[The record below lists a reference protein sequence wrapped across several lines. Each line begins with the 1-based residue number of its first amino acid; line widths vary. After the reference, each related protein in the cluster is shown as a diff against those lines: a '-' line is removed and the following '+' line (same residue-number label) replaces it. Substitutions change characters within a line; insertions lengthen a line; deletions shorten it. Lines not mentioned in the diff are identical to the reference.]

1 MSKVKGAFHNER
13 KGVSH
18 FIRRI
23 MPTKRKPS
31 LRFTLDTETWGLDAR
46 KLAFGV
52 IQNVDTLEQYVFYDF
67 EDGKK
72 WIQEKRKEYMEINGI
87 TEKDARVL
95 VYAHNGW
102 KYDYLGFFTIHQIKQ
117 ADKIDSKGRILVA
130 TIDGVEYRDYKTLV
144 QVSLSQIGEALGFPK
159 GTTPMKFRIGDESQG
174 ITQEDIDYCT
184 QDCRIL
190 SEAIKSLEATYKEW
204 TDSKHDLE
212 LPLTT
217 ASLAYRV
224 WCAKYWP
231 SHWNTINKQG
241 KKVDIAFCA
250 NIFHEAL
257 QDSYI
262 GGRVQVIGEPMKL
275 YPNTISLDRNSMY
288 PSEMVEQVFPD
299 MMGATYCKPYRH
311 NFDRLLNDPEY
322 CIWADIT
329 LEGDIPFLATTTE
342 EGRRCWTSTTFT
354 GWICEPEIKHAL
366 ELGYEVTEIRNL
378 HYSKAIRP
386 FQEFV
391 EFFYNLR
398 VEMRKKGD
406 PSQLWIKL
414 ILNALYG
421 RFAMRDIPKRI
432 DNDEEIEKIIEAG
445 QLDQYH
451 FDYYDGVR
459 GCLPFL
465 VAIEGDK
472 KASSTWFGFAS
483 FTTSYA
489 RVSLNRAILAA
500 GGGAYYCD
508 TDSIFFNADRLPEVL
523 EEIELGN
530 ELGQWDYEIREP
542 TNFIGYEPKAY
553 LFITDER
560 EKVKIRH
567 KGVSLTDEAGNL
579 VPQAGDLTKEQFS
592 RNVIQYRTAM
602 RRNLPLGSKHIQ
614 SKVSK
619 RHFGKKSPLDEE

>member
-1 MSKVKGAFHNER
+1 
-13 KGVSH
+13 
-18 FIRRI
+18 
-23 MPTKRKPS
+23 
-31 LRFTLDTETWGLDAR
+31 
-46 KLAFGV
+46 
-52 IQNVDTLEQYVFYDF
+52 
-67 EDGKK
+67 
-72 WIQEKRKEYMEINGI
+72 MEINVI
-87 TEKDARVL
+87 SEKDARVL

-102 KYDYLGFFTIHQIKQ
+102 KYDYLGLFTINEIKQ

-130 TIDGVEYRDYKTLV
+130 TIDNIEYRDYKTLV
-144 QVSLSQIGEALGFPK
+144 QVSLSKIGEALGYPK
-159 GTTPMKFRIGDESQG
+159 GVTPMKYMIGDESQG
-174 ITQEDIDYCT
+174 ITQEDIDYCI

-204 TDSKHDLE
+204 TNSSHDLE

-217 ASLAYRV
+217 ASMAYRV
-224 WCAKYWP
+224 WCSLYWP
-231 SHWNTINKQG
+231 SNWFTINKQN
-241 KKVDIAFCA
+241 KKVDIAFC
-250 NIFHEAL
+250 NNLFNDAL
-257 QDSYI
+257 ESAYV

-299 MMGATYCKPYRH
+299 MMGATYCKPFMS
-311 NFDRLLNDPEY
+311 NFRKLLRDPDI
-322 CIWADIT
+322 CMWANLT
-329 LEGDIPFLATTTE
+329 LEGGKDSPPFLATTTD
-342 EGRRCWTSTTFT
+342 EGRRCWTETTFT

-366 ELGYEVTEIRNL
+366 DLGYQVKEIKEL

-386 FQEFV
+386 FKEFV

-398 VEMRKKGD
+398 VEMRKNND

-421 RFAMRDIPKRI
+421 RFGMKDIAKRI
-432 DNDEEIEKIIEAG
+432 DNDEEIEAIIEAG
-445 QLDQYH
+445 KLNEYH
-451 FDYYDGVR
+451 FDYYDGRR
-459 GCLPFL
+459 GSLPFL
-465 VAIEGDK
+465 VAINGDK
-472 KASSTWFGFAS
+472 KPSSTWFGFAS

-489 RVSLNRAILAA
+489 RVSLNKAILAA
-500 GGGAYYCD
+500 GDGAYYCD
-508 TDSIFFNADRLPEVL
+508 TDSIFFNADKLPDVL

-530 ELGQWDYEIREP
+530 ELGQWDYEIEEP

-553 LFITDER
+553 VFITDQ
-560 EKVKIRH
+560 KKKIKIRH
-567 KGVSLTDEAGNL
+567 KGVSLTDEAGQL

-619 RHFGKKSPLDEE
+619 RHFGKKSPLEELDD

>member
-1 MSKVKGAFHNER
+1 
-13 KGVSH
+13 
-18 FIRRI
+18 
-23 MPTKRKPS
+23 MPTKKKPS
-31 LRFTLDTETWGLDAR
+31 LRFTLDIETWGLDAR

-52 IQNVDTLEQYVFYDF
+52 IQNVDTLEQYVFYTF
-67 EDGKK
+67 EDCKQ

-87 TEKDARVL
+87 SEKDARVL

-102 KYDYLGFFTIHQIKQ
+102 KYDYLGLFTINEIKQ

-130 TIDGVEYRDYKTLV
+130 TIDNIEYRDYKTLV
-144 QVSLSQIGEALGFPK
+144 QVSLSKIGEALGYPK
-159 GTTPMKFRIGDESQG
+159 GKTPMKYMIGDESQG
-174 ITQEDIDYCT
+174 ITQEDIDYCI

-204 TDSKHDLE
+204 TNSSHDLE

-217 ASLAYRV
+217 ASMAYRV
-224 WCAKYWP
+224 WCSLYWP
-231 SHWNTINKQG
+231 SNWFTINKQN
-241 KKVDIAFCA
+241 KKVDIAFC
-250 NIFHEAL
+250 NNLFNDAL
-257 QDSYI
+257 ESAYV

-299 MMGATYCKPYRH
+299 MMGATYCKPFMS
-311 NFDRLLNDPEY
+311 NFRKLLRDPDI
-322 CIWADIT
+322 CMWANLT
-329 LEGDIPFLATTTE
+329 LEGGKDSPPFLATTTD
-342 EGRRCWTSTTFT
+342 EGRRCWTETTFT

-366 ELGYEVTEIRNL
+366 DLGYQVKEIKEL

-386 FQEFV
+386 FKEFV

-398 VEMRKKGD
+398 VEMRKNND

-421 RFAMRDIPKRI
+421 RFGMKDIAKRI
-432 DNDEEIEKIIEAG
+432 DNDEEIEAIIEAG
-445 QLDQYH
+445 KLNEYH
-451 FDYYDGVR
+451 FDYYDGRR
-459 GCLPFL
+459 GSLPFL
-465 VAIEGDK
+465 VAINGDK
-472 KASSTWFGFAS
+472 KPSSTWFGFAS

-489 RVSLNRAILAA
+489 RVSLNKAILAA
-500 GGGAYYCD
+500 GDGAYYCD
-508 TDSIFFNADRLPEVL
+508 TDSIFFNADKLPDVL

-530 ELGQWDYEIREP
+530 ELGQWDYEIEEP

-553 LFITDER
+553 VFITDE
-560 EKVKIRH
+560 KKKIKIRH
-567 KGVSLTDEAGNL
+567 KGVSLTDEAGQL

-619 RHFGKKSPLDEE
+619 RHFGKKSPLEELDD

>member
-1 MSKVKGAFHNER
+1 MSK
-13 KGVSH
+13 SH

-23 MPTKRKPS
+23 MPTKKKPS
-31 LRFTLDTETWGLDAR
+31 LRFTLDIETWGLDAR

-52 IQNVDTLEQYVFYDF
+52 VQNVDTLEQYVFYTF
-67 EDGKK
+67 EDCKQ
-72 WIQEKRKEYMEINGI
+72 WIQEKRREYMEINGI
-87 TEKDARVL
+87 SEKDARVL
-95 VYAHNGW
+95 VWGHNGW
-102 KYDYLGFFTIHQIKQ
+102 KYDYLGLFTIDEIKQ

-130 TIDGVEYRDYKTLV
+130 TIDNIEYRDYKTLV
-144 QVSLSQIGEALGFPK
+144 QVSLSKIGEALGYPK
-159 GTTPMKFRIGDESQG
+159 GVTPMKFRIGDESQG
-174 ITQEDIDYCT
+174 ITQEDIDYCI

-204 TDSKHDLE
+204 TNSSHDLE

-217 ASLAYRV
+217 ASMAYRV

-231 SHWNTINKQG
+231 SNWFTINKQN
-241 KKVDIAFCA
+241 KKVDIAFC
-250 NIFHEAL
+250 NNLFNDAL
-257 QDSYI
+257 ESAYV

-299 MMGATYCKPYRH
+299 MMGATYCKPFMS
-311 NFDRLLNDPEY
+311 NFRKLLRDPDI
-322 CIWADIT
+322 CMWANLT
-329 LEGDIPFLATTTE
+329 LEGGKDSPPFLATTTD
-342 EGRRCWTSTTFT
+342 EGRRCWTETTFT
-354 GWICEPEIKHAL
+354 GWLCEPEIKHAL
-366 ELGYEVTEIRNL
+366 DLGYQVTELKEL

-386 FQEFV
+386 FKEFV

-398 VEMRKKGD
+398 VEMRKNND

-421 RFAMRDIPKRI
+421 RFGMKDIAKRI
-432 DNDEEIEKIIEAG
+432 DNDEEIEAIIEAG
-445 QLDQYH
+445 KLNEYH
-451 FDYYDGVR
+451 FDYYDGRR
-459 GCLPFL
+459 GSLPFL
-465 VAIEGDK
+465 VAINGDK
-472 KASSTWFGFAS
+472 KPSSTWFGFAS

-489 RVSLNRAILAA
+489 RVSLNKAILAA
-500 GGGAYYCD
+500 GDGAYYCD
-508 TDSIFFNADRLPEVL
+508 TDSIFFNADKLPDVL

-530 ELGQWDYEIREP
+530 ELGQWDYEIEEP

-553 LFITDER
+553 VFITDE
-560 EKVKIRH
+560 KKKIKIRH
-567 KGVSLTDEAGNL
+567 KGVSLTDEAGQL

-619 RHFGKKSPLDEE
+619 RHFGKKSPLEDFDDEA

>member
-1 MSKVKGAFHNER
+1 MSK
-13 KGVSH
+13 SH

-23 MPTKRKPS
+23 MPTRKKQS
-31 LRFTLDTETWGLDAR
+31 LRFTLDIETWGLDAR

-52 IQNVDTLEQYVFYDF
+52 IQNVDTLEQYVFYSFSDC
-67 EDGKK
+67 KQ

-87 TEKDARVL
+87 NEKDARVL

-102 KYDYLGFFTIHQIKQ
+102 KYDYLGLFTINEIKQ

-130 TIDGVEYRDYKTLV
+130 TIDNIEYRDYKTLV
-144 QVSLSQIGEALGFPK
+144 QVSLSKIGEALGYPK
-159 GTTPMKFRIGDESQG
+159 GFTPMKFRIGDESQG
-174 ITQEDIDYCT
+174 ITQEDIDYCI

-204 TDSKHDLE
+204 TNSPHDLE

-217 ASLAYRV
+217 ASMAYRV
-224 WCAKYWP
+224 WCSKYWP
-231 SHWNTINKQG
+231 SNWFTINKQN
-241 KKVDIAFCA
+241 KKVDIAFCNNMFNDA
-250 NIFHEAL
+250 LEEA
-257 QDSYI
+257 YV
-262 GGRVQVIGEPMKL
+262 GGRVQVIGEPMKV

-299 MMGATYCKPYRH
+299 MMGATYCKPFMS
-311 NFDRLLNDPEY
+311 NFRKLIRDDDI
-322 CIWADIT
+322 CIWANLT
-329 LEGDIPFLATTTE
+329 LEGGKDSPPFLATKTE
-342 EGRRCWTSTTFT
+342 EGRRCWTDTNFT
-354 GWICEPEIKHAL
+354 GWLCEPEIKHAL
-366 ELGYEVTEIRNL
+366 ELGYEVKEIKEL

-386 FQEFV
+386 FKEFV

-398 VEMRKKGD
+398 VEMRAKED
-406 PSQLWIKL
+406 PSELWIKL

-421 RFAMRDIPKRI
+421 RFGMKDIATRI
-432 DNDEEIEKIIEAG
+432 DNDEKIEEIIEQG
-445 QLDQYH
+445 KLNEYH
-451 FDYYDGVR
+451 FDYYDGVQ
-459 GCLPFL
+459 GSLPFL
-465 VAIEGDK
+465 VAINGDK
-472 KASSTWFGFAS
+472 KPSSTWFGFAS

-489 RVSLNRAILAA
+489 RVSLNKAILAA
-500 GGGAYYCD
+500 GDGAYYCD
-508 TDSIFFNADRLPEVL
+508 TDSIFFNADKLPDVL

-530 ELGQWDYEIREP
+530 ELGQWDYEIKAP

-553 LFITDER
+553 VFITDE
-560 EKVKIRH
+560 KKKIKIRH

-619 RHFGKKSPLDEE
+619 RHYGKKSPLEGLDD

>member
-1 MSKVKGAFHNER
+1 M
-13 KGVSH
+13 
-18 FIRRI
+18 
-23 MPTKRKPS
+23 
-31 LRFTLDTETWGLDAR
+31 DAR

-67 EDGKK
+67 QDGKK
-72 WIQEKRKEYMEINGI
+72 WIQEKREEYMEINGI
-87 TEKDARVL
+87 TEKDARVI

-102 KYDYLGFFTIHQIKQ
+102 KYDYLGFFNIDQIKQ

-130 TIDGVEYRDYKTLV
+130 TIDNVEYRDYKTLV
-144 QVSLSQIGEALGFPK
+144 QVPLSKIGEALGFPK
-159 GTTPMKFRIGDESQG
+159 GVTPMKFRIGDEDQG
-174 ITQEDIDYCT
+174 ITQEDIDYCI

-190 SEAIKSLEATYKEW
+190 SEAIKSLEATYQEW
-204 TDSKHDLE
+204 TGSKHLLE

-217 ASLAYRV
+217 ASMSYRV

-231 SHWNTINKQG
+231 KHWNTINKQG

-257 QDSYI
+257 QDSYV

-288 PSEMVEQVFPD
+288 PSEMIEQVFPD
-299 MMGATYCKPYRH
+299 MMGATYCKPYRT
-311 NFDRLLNDPEY
+311 NFFRLLEDPNY

-329 LEGDIPFLATTTE
+329 LSGEGCPPFLATTTE
-342 EGRRCWTSTTFT
+342 EGRRCWTSTEFT
-354 GWICEPEIKHAL
+354 GWLCEPEIKHAL
-366 ELGYEVTEIRNL
+366 ELGYQVKEIRNL
-378 HYSKAIRP
+378 HYSRAIRP
-386 FQEFV
+386 FKDFV

-398 VEMRKKGD
+398 IEMRAKGD

-414 ILNALYG
+414 ILNSLYG
-421 RFAMRDIPKRI
+421 KFAQKDIQERI
-432 DNDEEIEKIIEAG
+432 DNDDEIERIIEAG
-445 QLDQYH
+445 KLDQYH

-459 GCLPFL
+459 GSLPFL
-465 VAIEGDK
+465 VAIAGEK

-489 RVSLNRAILAA
+489 RVSLNRAILSA
-500 GGGAYYCD
+500 GEGAYYCD
-508 TDSIFFNADRLPEVL
+508 TDSIFFNADNLDSVL
-523 EEIELGN
+523 DEIELGN

-560 EKVKIRH
+560 QKVKIRH

-592 RNVIQYRTAM
+592 RNVIQFRTAM

-614 SKVSK
+614 SKVSR
-619 RHFGKKSPLDEE
+619 RHFGKKSPLEDQKDE

>member
-1 MSKVKGAFHNER
+1 MSK
-13 KGVSH
+13 SH

-23 MPTKRKPS
+23 MPTKKKQS
-31 LRFTLDTETWGLDAR
+31 LRFTLDIETWGLDAR

-52 IQNVDTLEQYVFYDF
+52 IQNVDTLEQYVFYTFQDC
-67 EDGKK
+67 KQ

-87 TEKDARVL
+87 NEKDARVL

-102 KYDYLGFFTIHQIKQ
+102 KYDYLGLFTINEIKQ

-130 TIDGVEYRDYKTLV
+130 TIDNIEYRDYKTLV
-144 QVSLSQIGEALGFPK
+144 QVSLSKIGEALGYPK
-159 GTTPMKFRIGDESQG
+159 GFTPMKFRIGDESQG
-174 ITQEDIDYCT
+174 ITQEDIDYCI

-204 TDSKHDLE
+204 TNSPHDLE
-212 LPLTT
+212 FPLTT
-217 ASLAYRV
+217 ASMAYRV

-231 SHWNTINKQG
+231 SNWFTINKQN
-241 KKVDIAFCA
+241 KKVDIAFC
-250 NIFHEAL
+250 NNMFNDAL
-257 QDSYI
+257 ELAYV
-262 GGRVQVIGEPMKL
+262 GGRVQVIGEPMKV

-299 MMGATYCKPYRH
+299 MMGATYCKPFMS
-311 NFDRLLNDPEY
+311 NFRKLIQDPGI
-322 CIWADIT
+322 CIWANLT
-329 LEGDIPFLATTTE
+329 LEGGKDSPPFLATKTE
-342 EGRRCWTSTTFT
+342 EGRRCWTDTNFT
-354 GWICEPEIKHAL
+354 GWLCEPEIKHAL
-366 ELGYEVTEIRNL
+366 ELGYEVKEIKEL

-386 FQEFV
+386 FKEFV

-398 VEMRKKGD
+398 VEMRAKED
-406 PSQLWIKL
+406 PSELWIKL

-421 RFAMRDIPKRI
+421 RFGMKDIATRI
-432 DNDEEIEKIIEAG
+432 DNDEKIEEIIEQG
-445 QLDQYH
+445 KLNEYH

-459 GCLPFL
+459 GSLPFL
-465 VAIEGDK
+465 VAINGDK
-472 KASSTWFGFAS
+472 KPSSTWFGFAS

-489 RVSLNRAILAA
+489 RVSLNKAILAA
-500 GGGAYYCD
+500 GDGAYYCD
-508 TDSIFFNADRLPEVL
+508 TDSIFFNADKLPNVL

-530 ELGQWDYEIREP
+530 ELGQWDYEIEEP

-553 LFITDER
+553 VFITDE
-560 EKVKIRH
+560 KKKIKIRH
-567 KGVSLTDEAGNL
+567 KGVSLTDESGQL
-579 VPQAGDLTKEQFS
+579 VPQAGDLTREQFS

-619 RHFGKKSPLDEE
+619 RHFGKKSPLEELE